1 MKCPK
6 CGCADATKNGTM
18 NKKQRYKC
26 KQCGCNY
33 TQATLYRIPLSK
45 RIEAIK
51 LYLEGVGFRGIER
64 LTGISHNTVIK
75 WVKQL
80 ATEIERLRP
89 EIENTVVDVE
99 LDEMWHF
106 IQKKLKNAGSGLHGT
121 DNKSD
126 VLVLN

>member
-1 MKCPK
+1 
-6 CGCADATKNGTM
+6 
-18 NKKQRYKC
+18 QS
-26 KQCGCNY
+26 
-33 TQATLYRIPLSK
+33 TLYRIPLNK

-64 LTGISHNTVIK
+64 LTGISHNTVIQ
-75 WVKQL
+75 WVKHL

-106 IQKKLKNAGSGLHGT
+106 IQKKLKNAGYGLHGI
-121 DNKSD
+121 DSKSG
-126 VLVLN
+126 VLGLN